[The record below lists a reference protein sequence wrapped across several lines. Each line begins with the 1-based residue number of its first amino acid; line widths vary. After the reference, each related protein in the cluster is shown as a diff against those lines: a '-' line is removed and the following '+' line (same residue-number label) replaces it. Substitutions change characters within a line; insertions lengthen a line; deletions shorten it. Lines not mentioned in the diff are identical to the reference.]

1 MNNITPTKPSFI
13 LGYWRPWKK
22 DADLLDS
29 YLDYVKDVSLAKYGA
44 DLVGQYI
51 KESSKEQVEAINLL
65 GEKIG
70 TGLNLLSDQISEVNE
85 SLLFINRNLDI
96 QIEQQRL
103 TNLLLEDIVE
113 LLRVPESEKKRMHSI
128 ELGIKFFV
136 NASANS
142 DLFAD
147 SLEEFLK
154 AESLMKQD
162 YFVLHRIGCIYLYV
176 EKFIDP
182 EKALEYFSRAGK
194 YAEIESDIDAVH
206 LVNVLIRDSSSQD
219 FEDEENLKDIG
230 LLAADSYQKAA
241 FAAYIL
247 GRFDEAVNFQKKA
260 LRLNDE
266 PETRFILA
274 KYQVRNNNV
283 EDALVNLD
291 HCIIESPI
299 LARATFKE
307 IDLINEPK
315 VINLVT
321 SKNEEINDKL
331 KKLLTTWKESNLPD
345 AEDIIFQINE
355 LLKEPYETKVQNFNK
370 LTVEATQEV
379 RVTLLQKIYFLIE
392 KIRITLFE
400 KFYENK
406 KNELITRLEQ
416 SKKLASKSIL
426 EVLDSI
432 ELEVQNYELKI
443 GSRYAG
449 GIVFYL
455 DGNGNGLV
463 VAEKK
468 FEKTIWGREG
478 FSDVKY
484 ENGLADGK
492 GLNNT
497 KQIVYNRSWINEGNS
512 IIEFLYTEIY
522 GISGFMN
529 KIIDFLEEV
538 SVKKRLISTAARCC
552 LELNHEGFSDWY
564 LPTVDELNM
573 LYKNLPKIDTINFE
587 KEFYWSSIGND
598 FGGASAVNFNSGK
611 CADYELPTS
620 KCNFVA
626 IRLFNLPQL
635 N

>member
-22 DADLLDS
+22 DANLLDS

-51 KESSKEQVEAINLL
+51 KESSKEQVEAINQL

-70 TGLNLLSDQISEVNE
+70 AGLNLLSDQISEVNE

-103 TNLLLEDIVE
+103 TNLLLENIVE
-113 LLRVPESEKKRMHSI
+113 LLRVPESEKNRMHSI

-182 EKALEYFSRAGK
+182 EKAFEYFSRAGK

-219 FEDEENLKDIG
+219 FEDEDNLKDIG

-260 LRLNDE
+260 VRLNDE

-283 EDALVNLD
+283 EEALVNLEQ
-291 HCIIESPI
+291 CINDSPI
-299 LARATFKE
+299 LARAIFKE

-321 SKNEEINDKL
+321 SKNEEIYSNL
-331 KKLLTTWKESNLPD
+331 NNLLTTWKESNLPD
-345 AEDIIFQINE
+345 AQDIIFQINK
-355 LLKEPYETKVQNFNK
+355 LLKEPYEIKIQNFNK
-370 LTVEATQEV
+370 LTIESIDEARIILKNKV
-379 RVTLLQKIYFLIE
+379 DVLIE
-392 KIRITLFE
+392 KVRNSTFTTFDKE
-400 KFYENK
+400 KIDQI
-406 KNELITRLEQ
+406 LAQLEE
-416 SKKLASKSIL
+416 SKKLSSKTIT
-426 EVLDSI
+426 EVLSAL
-432 ELEVQNYELKI
+432 ELEIQNDEVKI

-468 FEKTIWGREG
+468 FEKAIW
-478 FSDVKY
+478 
-484 ENGLADGK
+484 ADLNRYYSSVNDKGVSYLEKGIGK
-492 GLNNT
+492 GAGMKNT
-497 KQIVYNRSWINEGNS
+497 KNIVD
-512 IIEFLYTEIY
+512 Y
-522 GISGFMN
+522 GS
-529 KIIDFLEEV
+529 IDFQMHLLPW
-538 SVKKRLISTAARCC
+538 KWKYISLPTSARMCM
-552 LELNHEGFSDWY
+552 ELNHNGFSDWY
-564 LPTVDELNM
+564 LPTIGELEL
-573 LYKNLPKIDTINFE
+573 LYENLSRLNCLDFDKGI
-587 KEFYWSSIGND
+587 YWSSTEWDLSGHSD
-598 FGGASAVNFNSGK
+598 TGGHGHAYVLNTESPERSYSSAKDITKYNNFF
-611 CADYELPTS
+611 AVRE
-620 KCNFVA
+620 
-626 IRLFNLPQL
+626 FNKVHEI
-635 N
+635 